1 MTHVQ
6 TSDVSATPHTET
18 GEESGKAERAFS
30 LSLLVSAVRCILAYV
45 ILPFVTPFIGL
56 ASGVG
61 PVLGIGIALIA
72 LAANAISLRRF
83 WRLRHPWLKPVAV
96 LHFSVM
102 ALLVVL
108 ISMDISKLAT

>member
-6 TSDVSATPHTET
+6 TSDVSTTPHTEI

-45 ILPFVTPFIGL
+45 ILPFVTPLIGL

-61 PVLGIGIALIA
+61 PVVGIGIALVA
-72 LAANAISLRRF
+72 LVANVISLRRF

-96 LHFSVM
+96 LHISVM
-102 ALLVVL
+102 TLLIVL
-108 ISMDISKLAT
+108 ISMDISKLVS